1 MKWKDKLTRP
11 EQKHLR
17 EMGIYSLKAMR
28 LNRETQ
34 VKMKEYG
41 DPEVKI
47 EPCWE
52 CRRIAVKLGLEQ
64 W

>member
-17 EMGIYSLKAMR
+17 EMGIHSLKAMR
-28 LNRETQ
+28 VNRGTQ
-34 VKMKEYG
+34 AKMKEYG
-41 DPEVKI
+41 ENEI

-52 CRRIAVKLGLEQ
+52 CRNIAVKLGLEQ